1 MAALIFLFL
10 NLVASFL
17 KSKRWGNRAAEDRS
31 LSNLLYLASIW
42 VIPIIVA
49 ITFHEAAHDF
59 VAHLLG
65 DETAWRLGR
74 VSFNPLK
81 HIDPVGTILLPGFLL
96 LLPCLPRREFAVAG
110 RRPGRLSL
118 AIAAGFIARC
128 DLAVGGKRS
137 KFRLHFRGAPLDARL
152 RRVPRI

>member
-49 ITFHEAAHDF
+49 ITFHEAAHGF
-59 VAHLLG
+59 VAHRLG

-81 HIDPVGTILLPGFLL
+81 HIDPIGTILLPGFLL
-96 LLPCLPRREFAVAG
+96 LLHSTTRHDLGSCGWTYHEHCARHSRRTRFSPHRLLARNGSAMG
-110 RRPGRLSL
+110 R
-118 AIAAGFIARC
+118 
-128 DLAVGGKRS
+128 
-137 KFRLHFRGAPLDARL
+137 
-152 RRVPRI
+152 